1 MPPFKPGLPGLNIV
15 GFGRHEKGRGLLRAL
30 LFLGKLDF
38 LEIHAAIQA
47 GPARLEHCW
56 IWAA

>member
-1 MPPFKPGLPGLNIV
+1 LNIV

-30 LFLGKLDF
+30 LFLGRLDF